1 MKKRVLASLMSL
13 SMAAGLAGFGGAE
26 VKAGSMDITEDITIN
41 IRAMNQ
47 YTNLD
52 RILDKY
58 YELVADDPNLS
69 HVKLNF
75 SYVTGGDYKD
85 KLTTAIV
92 AQEDV
97 DLMFVGSWQGR
108 TDFIKDGVFK
118 ELSSYFEDEENF
130 PGLAKYF
137 TQDMLD
143 AQKYKDGLYYI
154 PLGVGE
160 DLRGVAYREDLRK
173 EYGCDAIVD
182 DATLMEY
189 LKTIQ
194 SHIDD
199 GSLDMNAAW
208 GVTQGQGFMTFRNMM
223 FEAPRNNIYKVT
235 AGTDFFVYVD
245 DNNKVVNAVVMGDD
259 DEQFKDFPEG
269 YKYDFITEH
278 MDVLHRCAQVLI
290 EREKIGSAEFEAIFD
305 GRELPEP
312 GAEQTSL
319 MSGMPSEGR

>member
-108 TDFIKDGVFK
+108 TDFVKDGVFK
-118 ELSSYFEDEENF
+118 ELSSYFGDEENF

-182 DATLMEY
+182 EATLMEY

-199 GSLDMNAAW
+199 GSLDMNAA
-208 GVTQGQGFMTFRNMM
+208 
-223 FEAPRNNIYKVT
+223 
-235 AGTDFFVYVD
+235 
-245 DNNKVVNAVVMGDD
+245 
-259 DEQFKDFPEG
+259 
-269 YKYDFITEH
+269 
-278 MDVLHRCAQVLI
+278 
-290 EREKIGSAEFEAIFD
+290 
-305 GRELPEP
+305 
-312 GAEQTSL
+312 
-319 MSGMPSEGR
+319 